1 MNKRLAAGLAIFLV
15 LLALSFVSGRI
26 APHEQGYTKSVTE
39 RMVDGKKVLV
49 MAPEAP
55 GANFVFGS
63 DGWGRDLFNEMLHG
77 LPWTLAIVFVTGA
90 FRCVIGLGA
99 GLVMGSSGASGGT
112 ARKAKRAGFSPLSAI
127 PSFLI
132 AAFILYPVTINPTMP
147 SIGLFAFQAAV
158 LIFVEIAPVA
168 ASFASRTALILEQPF
183 VEAVRAAGA
192 SRGWIL
198 RYHVLPFIAADFVE
212 AIPVQALSVAAMVGK
227 LGVVKL
233 FIGGTVRNF
242 SPIIETSARSEWLG
256 LLGNYLDSMY
266 TAPWLVVAPFAG
278 WLLILTCT
286 RLLAAGLKESLAGSR
301 RLAVGA

>member
-1 MNKRLAAGLAIFLV
+1 MNKRLAAGLAIFLA
-15 LLALSFVSGRI
+15 LLALSLFSGRI

-39 RMVDGKKVLV
+39 RMVDGEKVLV

-55 GANFVFGS
+55 GANFAFGS
-63 DGWGRDLFNEMLHG
+63 DGWGRDLASEMLHG

-99 GLVMGSSGASGGT
+99 GLVMGSSGGG
-112 ARKAKRAGFSPLSAI
+112 RKAKRAGFSPLSAI

-132 AAFILYPVTINPTMP
+132 AAFILYPVTINSTLP
-147 SIGLFAFQAAV
+147 SLGLFAFQAAV
-158 LIFVEIAPVA
+158 LIFVEIAPVT

-192 SRGWIL
+192 GRRWVL

-212 AIPVQALSVAAMVGK
+212 ALPVQALSVAAMVGK
-227 LGVVKL
+227 LGIVKL
-233 FIGGTVRNF
+233 FIGGTVRSF

-278 WLLILTCT
+278 WLLILACT
-286 RLLAAGLKESLAGSR
+286 RLLAAGLKESLDRTR
-301 RLAVGA
+301 RLVMA

>member
-1 MNKRLAAGLAIFLV
+1 MNKRLVAGLAIFLA
-15 LLALSFVSGRI
+15 LLALSVFSGSL
-26 APHEQGYTKSVTE
+26 APHEQGYTKSVTDK
-39 RMVDGKKVLV
+39 MVDGKKVLV

-55 GANFVFGS
+55 GENFVFGS
-63 DGWGRDLFNEMLHG
+63 DGWGRDLASEMLHG

-90 FRCVIGLGA
+90 LRCAIGLGA
-99 GLVMGSSGASGGT
+99 GLVMGSSGGAG
-112 ARKAKRAGFSPLSAI
+112 RKAKRAGFSPLSAI

-147 SIGLFAFQAAV
+147 SLWLFAFQAAV
-158 LIFVEIAPVA
+158 LVFVEIAPVA

-192 SRGWIL
+192 GRRWIL

-212 AIPVQALSVAAMVGK
+212 ALPVQALSVAAMVGK
-227 LGVVKL
+227 LGIVKL
-233 FIGGTVRNF
+233 FIGGTVRSF

-278 WLLILTCT
+278 WLLILACT
-286 RLLAAGLKESLAGSR
+286 RLLAAGLKESLAGTR
-301 RLAVGA
+301 RLGVAA

>member
-1 MNKRLAAGLAIFLV
+1 MNKRLAAGLAIFLA
-15 LLALSFVSGRI
+15 LLALSLLSGRV

-39 RMVDGKKVLV
+39 KMVDGEKVLV

-55 GANFVFGS
+55 GANFAFGS
-63 DGWGRDLFNEMLHG
+63 DGWGRDLFSEMLHG

-99 GLVMGSSGASGGT
+99 GLVMGSSGGG
-112 ARKAKRAGFSPLSAI
+112 RKAKRAGFSPLSAI

-147 SIGLFAFQAAV
+147 SFALFALQATV
-158 LIFVEIAPVA
+158 LIFVEIAPVT

-192 SRGWIL
+192 GRGWIL

-212 AIPVQALSVAAMVGK
+212 ALPVQALSVAAMVGK
-227 LGVVKL
+227 LGIVKL
-233 FIGGTVRNF
+233 FIGGTTRNF

-286 RLLAAGLKESLAGSR
+286 RLLAAGLKESLAGTKR
-301 RLAVGA
+301 IVTA

>member
-1 MNKRLAAGLAIFLV
+1 MNKRLAAGLAIFLA
-15 LLALSFVSGRI
+15 LLALSLLSGRI

-39 RMVDGKKVLV
+39 KIVDGRKVLV

-55 GANFVFGS
+55 GSHFAFGS
-63 DGWGRDLFNEMLHG
+63 DGWGRDLASEMLHG

-99 GLVMGSSGASGGT
+99 GLVMGSSGGAG
-112 ARKAKRAGFSPLSAI
+112 RMAKKAGFSPLSAI

-147 SIGLFAFQAAV
+147 SLGLFAFQAAV
-158 LIFVEIAPVA
+158 LIFVELAPVA

-192 SRGWIL
+192 GRRWIL

-212 AIPVQALSVAAMVGK
+212 ALPVQALSVAAMVGK
-227 LGVVKL
+227 LGIVKL

-266 TAPWLVVAPFAG
+266 TAPWLVLAPFAG

-286 RLLAAGLKESLAGSR
+286 RLLAAGLKESLAGKK
-301 RLAVGA
+301 RLAVAV